1 MVRRH
6 KRRGTG
12 CRSAGL
18 AGSLLL
24 ILSHISLAQAGSPD
38 ETAIRNA
45 LTDWTQQFNA
55 RNTDR
60 VCGLFD
66 RDLRYD
72 YRGHPERGFDQ
83 ICDLLQRSLTDHTKT
98 YAYSLNIKEVL
109 VSGDLAVVRLVWTLK
124 VAPAGSA
131 NETVAQEPGIDIFRK
146 QPDGNWKIIRYIAY
160 EE

>member
-1 MVRRH
+1 MDRRS
-6 KRRGTG
+6 RT
-12 CRSAGL
+12 AL
-18 AGSLLL
+18 AAFFLTCLWRVSF
-24 ILSHISLAQAGSPD
+24 AQAGSAD

-45 LTDWTQQFNA
+45 LTEWTQQFNA

-66 RDLRYD
+66 HDLRYD

-131 NETVAQEPGIDIFRK
+131 NETVAQEPGIDVFRK
-146 QPDGNWKIIRYIAY
+146 KPDGNWKIIRYIAY